1 MEIGQDFKE
10 FIELLNKHKVDYLVV
25 GGYAVSLYGYPRYTG
40 DIDFWIKPNKLNASK
55 IISALIDF
63 GFGTLD
69 VNIDDFNIEDNVV
82 QLGYPPNRIDIIT
95 SVSGLSFDDCWSKRE
110 IIISENINV
119 NYISLHH
126 LRINKQITGRDKD
139 LLDLKNLPK
148 E

>member
-69 VNIDDFNIEDNVV
+69 VNFDDFNIEDNVV

-95 SVSGLSFDDCWSKRE
+95 SVSGLSFEDCWSKKE
-110 IIISENINV
+110 TIISENV
-119 NYISLHH
+119 EVYYISLQH
-126 LRINKQITGRDKD
+126 LKINKRTTGREKD
-139 LLDLKNLPK
+139 LLDLKNLP
-148 E
+148 EE

>member
-10 FIELLNKHKVDYLVV
+10 FIGLLNKHKVEYLVV
-25 GGYAVSLYGYPRYTG
+25 GGYAVSLYGFPRYTG
-40 DIDFWIKPNKLNASK
+40 DIDFWIKPSELNSSK

-69 VNIDDFNIEDNVV
+69 VNIDDFNKEGNVV

-95 SVSGLSFDDCWSKRE
+95 SVSGLSFDNCWSKKE
-110 IIISENINV
+110 TILSESMEV

>member
-10 FIELLNKHKVDYLVV
+10 FIELLNKHKVEYLVV
-25 GGYAVSLYGYPRYTG
+25 GGYAVSLYGFPRYTG
-40 DIDFWIKPNKLNASK
+40 DIDFWIKPSELNASK

-69 VNIDDFNIEDNVV
+69 VNIDDFNKEGNVV

-95 SVSGLSFDDCWSKRE
+95 SVSGLSFDNCWSKKE
-110 IIISENINV
+110 TILSENIEV